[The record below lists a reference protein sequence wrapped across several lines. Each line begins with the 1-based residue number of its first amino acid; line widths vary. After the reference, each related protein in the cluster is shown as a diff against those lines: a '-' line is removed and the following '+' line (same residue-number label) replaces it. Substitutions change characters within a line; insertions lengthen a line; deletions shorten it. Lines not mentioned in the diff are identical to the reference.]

1 MSPQGDNIRK
11 PAYRA
16 IGHGWFKH
24 VGWRDIAVLPL
35 SRRAD
40 GKLSVSI
47 TIATSATVYL
57 NRHADGI
64 DIHVG
69 RNHAGDPR

>member
-1 MSPQGDNIRK
+1 MSPQWEVIRK

-40 GKLSVSI
+40 GKLSVII
-47 TIATSATVYL
+47 TNASSAPVYV

-69 RNHAGDPR
+69 RNEAGDPR